1 MDTSQILNP
10 RIHSGNFLECF
21 LIKYLSS
28 THKVRAA
35 HRRERPL
42 QELPLSW
49 GFKTCRR
56 KLAGRALGRG
66 QKPALGTPKRVDWA
80 PSLAQQGSGHPVCAR
95 GKAPGL
101 KLAKRVRPL
110 ALQLLVGPS
119 GSDSIEVLGYFIC
132 KTEMLLAHPAA
143 QDYRG
148 LRTISG
154 RQAGK
159 ECDPGEDYTAQL
171 CPRSPPLLA
180 SIILVLSSRLQ
191 NQLPLTLGPRSG
203 QLGVRRNA
211 TQFNSPGVTGM
222 LKKKSR
228 GWGAG
233 SSHRG
238 AAEMDLTTSMRA
250 QVPSLDSLS
259 GLKDPALPRAV
270 V

>member
-10 RIHSGNFLECF
+10 RSHSGNFLECF

-132 KTEMLLAHPAA
+132 KTEMLLAHPGRPHRITGVSGRSLA
-143 QDYRG
+143 
-148 LRTISG
+148 G
-154 RQAGK
+154 RQARNVTQEK
-159 ECDPGEDYTAQL
+159 TTQPSRVPG
-171 CPRSPPLLA
+171 PL
-180 SIILVLSSRLQ
+180 
-191 NQLPLTLGPRSG
+191 P
-203 QLGVRRNA
+203 
-211 TQFNSPGVTGM
+211 F
-222 LKKKSR
+222 
-228 GWGAG
+228 
-233 SSHRG
+233 
-238 AAEMDLTTSMRA
+238 
-250 QVPSLDSLS
+250 SLL
-259 GLKDPALPRAV
+259 
-270 V
+270 